1 MSPLPSQ
8 SPDPDV
14 VQAIADFRFVARRI
28 RNHSDRLIR
37 ATNPQERASLQRQVD
52 DDMTALEIRAQR
64 IGGGLTGGGL
74 LLLINDDDHARAGRV
89 ARPTRESA
97 RVHLDRV
104 QAAVAH
110 EAAMKMEVRAAN
122 IRWADATRA
131 REDAE
136 AAARAYGVRGAA

>member
-14 VQAIADFRFVARRI
+14 VQAISDFRFVGRRV
-28 RNHSDRLIR
+28 RNHTERLIR
-37 ATNPQERASLQRQVD
+37 ATNRQERAGLQRQID
-52 DDMTALEIRAQR
+52 DDMASLETRAQR
-64 IGGGLTGGGL
+64 IGGGMTGGAL
-74 LLLINDDDHARAGRV
+74 LLLINDDDNARARRV

-104 QAAVAH
+104 QEAVAH
-110 EAAMKMEVRAAN
+110 EAAAKMEVRAAN
-122 IRWADATRA
+122 DRLADAIRA